1 MRLISILFVITLIF
15 SSCTTVHYKNLHT
28 SADNPKI
35 NRLSNMLYQLSN
47 NKDESK
53 ELATLAITQSKVLA
67 NKYQVVSSPWMQNLL
82 VNTGFKQRGLCYQY
96 VEDIMP
102 EIRARGFKS
111 FDFKWG
117 QANANKLNE
126 HNVIVVLKK
135 GNNNFN
141 NGIILDA
148 WRHSGD
154 LYFTKVKND
163 PKYHFVD
170 SKEGDRRLGLE

>member
-1 MRLISILFVITLIF
+1 MRIISILFAITLIF
-15 SSCTTVHYKNLHT
+15 TNCTTIHYKNLYT
-28 SADNPKI
+28 TADNPKI
-35 NRLSNMLYQLSN
+35 NRLSSMLYQLSGN
-47 NKDESK
+47 SYESK

-67 NKYQVVSSPWMQNLL
+67 NRYKVVSSPWLQNLL

-96 VEDIMP
+96 VEDLMP
-102 EIRARGFKS
+102 AIKERGFTS

-135 GNNNFN
+135 GSNDFD

-154 LYFTKVKND
+154 LYFTKVKDD